1 MYDAHIKREERGVH
15 IDKYDSLDLVFQNEL
30 FNMININK
38 LLDSWTNQ
46 IKSSVEKAH
55 ETYGDQEPSLHEWM
69 DNVNYLRYS
78 IEQSLN

>member
-1 MYDAHIKREERGVH
+1 MT
-15 IDKYDSLDLVFQNEL
+15 
-30 FNMININK
+30 NINK

-55 ETYGDQEPSLHEWM
+55 ETYRDQEPSLQEWI

-78 IEQSLN
+78 IDQSLN